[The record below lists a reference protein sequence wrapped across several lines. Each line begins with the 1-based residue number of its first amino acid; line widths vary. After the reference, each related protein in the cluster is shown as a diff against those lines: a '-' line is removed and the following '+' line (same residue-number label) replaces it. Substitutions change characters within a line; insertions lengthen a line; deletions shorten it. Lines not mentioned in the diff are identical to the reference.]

1 MTKNVTICF
10 RTNDGLRK
18 ALEKVSEQER
28 RSVSSTIENILY
40 AYLKDGKA
48 LKQAKEEKRR
58 YPRKAL
64 DAPALIS
71 GLTSDSKDLSAGMVS
86 NLSLGGL
93 QVSIPS
99 SHQYEIKED
108 RENARITVVFTLPQS
123 KKPLSVQCAPQ
134 HVNNIDGETIIGA
147 SFCDSD
153 FACYQTIQNHLI
165 N

>member
-10 RTNDGLRK
+10 RTSDGLRK

-48 LKQAKEEKRR
+48 MKQAKEERRR
-58 YPRKAL
+58 YPRKVL
-64 DAPALIS
+64 DAPALVS
-71 GLTSDSKDLSAGMVS
+71 GLTPDNKDLSAGIVS

-99 SHQYEIKED
+99 NYQYEMRED
-108 RENARITVVFTLPQS
+108 RENARISVVFTLPQS
-123 KKPLSVQCAPQ
+123 KKPLSVQCVPQ
-134 HVNNIDGETIIGA
+134 HVNHDDGETHVGV
-147 SFCDSD
+147 SFCDTD
-153 FACYQTIQNHLI
+153 FGCYQTIQDFLI

>member
-1 MTKNVTICF
+1 MTKNITICF
-10 RTNDGLRK
+10 RTSDGLRK
-18 ALEKVSEQER
+18 ALEKISEQER

-48 LKQAKEEKRR
+48 LKQAKEERRR

-71 GLTSDSKDLSAGMVS
+71 GLTPDSKDLSAGIVS
-86 NLSLGGL
+86 NISLGGL

-99 SHQYEIKED
+99 NYQYELEEEK
-108 RENARITVVFTLPQS
+108 ENARISIVFTVPQS
-123 KKPLSVQCAPQ
+123 KKPLSVQCVPQ
-134 HVNNIDGETIIGA
+134 HVSCIGGETNIGA

-153 FACYQTIQNHLI
+153 FACYQTIQNYLI

>member
-40 AYLKDGKA
+40 AYLKDGKS
-48 LKQAKEEKRR
+48 LNRAKEERRR

-71 GLTSDSKDLSAGMVS
+71 GLTANSKDLSAGMVA

-93 QVSIPS
+93 LVTIPS
-99 SHQYEIKED
+99 GYQYEITEDKED
-108 RENARITVVFTLPQS
+108 ARISVVFTLPQS
-123 KKPLSVQCAPQ
+123 KKPLSVQCVPQ
-134 HVNNIDGETIIGA
+134 HVNQVDSETNIGL
-147 SFCDSD
+147 SFCDTD
-153 FACYQTIQNHLI
+153 FGCYQTIQNFLI